1 MYRLFVIAR
10 HTFVEAV
17 CQPIFWLMIVFGA
30 VILGIF
36 AALPFFTLGE
46 DTRMYKAVALD
57 VVLLLVL
64 LVTLLATSKS
74 IYEEIED
81 RTMLTLMSKPVS
93 RLQVLAGKY
102 VGLCAAALLAIVLL
116 GAVIWIGV
124 HQRIPVD
131 YLIRKNSIYE
141 AEIKQLHDYRVMHL
155 AGLYPSLLLTWLQVC
170 VLAAISV
177 AISTRVSFV
186 VNLPAVL
193 LIYLG
198 GNLTRFVSG
207 ATTDSGVF
215 AQGIGT
221 IVETIVP
228 YLAAFDLR
236 EWTVYAT
243 VQVPGTSFE
252 SAAQGIT
259 LTKIWTGT
267 ASAAL
272 YAILYITAA
281 LSAGLLLFRSREL
294 GGAEG

>member
-1 MYRLFVIAR
+1 
-10 HTFVEAV
+10 
-17 CQPIFWLMIVFGA
+17 
-30 VILGIF
+30 
-36 AALPFFTLGE
+36 
-46 DTRMYKAVALD
+46 VALD

-102 VGLCAAALLAIVLL
+102 FGLCASALLAVAIL
-116 GAVIWIGV
+116 GIVIWIGV
-124 HQRIPVD
+124 HQRVPID
-131 YLIRKNSIYE
+131 YMIRKNSIYE
-141 AEIKQLHDYRVMHL
+141 ADIKQLHDFRVMHL
-155 AGLYPSLLLTWLQVC
+155 AGLYPSLLLSWLQVC

-193 LIYLG
+193 LIYLA
-198 GNLTRFVSG
+198 GNLTRFLGG
-207 ATTDSGVF
+207 ATTDSGML
-215 AQGIGT
+215 AQSIGWIAQT
-221 IVETIVP
+221 VLP

-236 EWTVYAT
+236 EWTVYGT
-243 VQVPGTSFE
+243 VRVPGTAFE
-252 SAAQGIT
+252 SAQDGIT
-259 LTKIWTGT
+259 LGKIWGGA

-272 YAILYITAA
+272 YAVLYIVAA

>member
-10 HTFVEAV
+10 HTFIEAV

-30 VILGIF
+30 VTLGIF

-93 RLQVLAGKY
+93 RFQVLAGKY
-102 VGLCAAALLAIVLL
+102 FGLCASALLAVVLL

-124 HQRIPVD
+124 YQRIPID
-131 YLIRKNSIYE
+131 YMIRRNSIYE
-141 AEIKQLHDYRVMHL
+141 EEIIKLHEYRLMHL
-155 AGLYPSLLLTWLQVC
+155 AGLYPSLLMTWVQVC

-186 VNLPAVL
+186 INLPAVL

-198 GNLTRFVSG
+198 GNLTRFIGG
-207 ATTDSGVF
+207 ATADSGTF
-215 AQGIGT
+215 AHVLGWV
-221 IVETIVP
+221 VEAIVP
-228 YLAAFDLR
+228 FLAAFDLR
-236 EWTVYAT
+236 EWTVYDT
-243 VQVPGTSFE
+243 IRIHGTIFE
-252 SAAQGIT
+252 SAPQGIT
-259 LTKIWTGT
+259 LGKIWAGT

-272 YAILYITAA
+272 YALLYITAA